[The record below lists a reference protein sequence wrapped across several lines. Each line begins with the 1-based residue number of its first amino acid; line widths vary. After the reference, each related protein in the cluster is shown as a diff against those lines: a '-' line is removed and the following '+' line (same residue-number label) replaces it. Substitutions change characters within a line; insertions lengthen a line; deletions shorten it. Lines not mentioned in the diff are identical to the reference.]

1 MTKFVIDSLPDNS
14 RVKMCEKNFTSLKSV
29 CEEIVC

>member
-14 RVKMCEKNFTSLKSV
+14 RVNMCDKFTSLKSV
-29 CEEIVC
+29 CGEIVC